1 MGRSGYLIDSN
12 AIIDF
17 LGGRLPDSGM
27 EFLSQVIDDTPSISV
42 ITKIEV
48 LGYNGTDQEELIF
61 KSFVGDSE
69 VLNLS
74 EAIIDLC
81 IQIRKSYRIKLPD
94 ALIAATAINND
105 FILVTR
111 NISDFNFI
119 ENLELIN
126 PHKIKKS
133 N

>member
-17 LGGRLPDSGM
+17 LGERLPDSGM

-69 VLNLS
+69 VS
-74 EAIIDLC
+74 I
-81 IQIRKSYRIKLPD
+81 
-94 ALIAATAINND
+94 
-105 FILVTR
+105 
-111 NISDFNFI
+111 
-119 ENLELIN
+119 
-126 PHKIKKS
+126 
-133 N
+133 

>member
-27 EFLSQVIDDTPSISV
+27 EFLSQVIDDKPSISV

-69 VLNLS
+69 VLGLS
-74 EAIIDLC
+74 EGIIDLC

>member
-1 MGRSGYLIDSN
+1 M
-12 AIIDF
+12 
-17 LGGRLPDSGM
+17 
-27 EFLSQVIDDTPSISV
+27 
-42 ITKIEV
+42 
-48 LGYNGTDQEELIF
+48 IF

-69 VLNLS
+69 VLGLS
-74 EAIIDLC
+74 EGIIDLC

>member
-27 EFLSQVIDDTPSISV
+27 EFLSQVIDDTPSISI

-69 VLNLS
+69 VLGLS
-74 EAIIDLC
+74 EGIIDLC